1 MEKLAT
7 GICERSIMVK
17 IVTGKINSHKTERMR
32 ALFESNHKGDG
43 FISLKMMLKN
53 KVHSYQALRLSTGD
67 KFPLVV
73 RDEFVYEDFPISCQ
87 IGPYLFN
94 KRTIDMIIMELSLL
108 IKKRI
113 APLYLDEVGLLEIEG
128 KCFDPIVR
136 KMVDSNL
143 DCVFSVRQD
152 LVDKFIQKYNIRD
165 YDILR

>member
-1 MEKLAT
+1 
-7 GICERSIMVK
+7 MVK
-17 IVTGKINSHKTERMR
+17 IVTGKIDSHKTERTK
-32 ALFESNHKGDG
+32 ALYDADHKGDG

-53 KVHSYQALRLSTGD
+53 KVHSYQALRLSSGD

-73 RDEFVYEDFPISCQ
+73 RDEFVYEDFPIGCQ

-94 KRTIDMIIMELSLL
+94 KKTIDMIIREISLL
-108 IKKRI
+108 VKKRV

-136 KMVDSNL
+136 IMVDSNL
-143 DCVFSVRQD
+143 DCVFSVRED
-152 LVDKFIQKYNIRD
+152 LVEKFIQKYNIKD

>member
-1 MEKLAT
+1 
-7 GICERSIMVK
+7 MVK
-17 IVTGKINSHKTERMR
+17 IVTGKINSHKTERTR
-32 ALFESNHKGDG
+32 ALYEADHQGDG

-53 KVHSYQALRLSTGD
+53 KVHSYQALRLSSGD

-94 KRTIDMIIMELSLL
+94 KKTIDMIIREISLL
-108 IKKRI
+108 VKRRI

-136 KMVDSNL
+136 TMVDSNL
-143 DCVFSVRQD
+143 DCVFSVRED
-152 LVDKFIQKYNIRD
+152 LVEKFIQKYNIKE
-165 YDILR
+165 YNILR